1 MRSTVVSRR
10 AFIALGSAGGAGLVL
25 GFSLPRRGEAVES
38 AAEFTPNAFLEID
51 TDGSVTIWCA
61 RPEMGQGVRTSM
73 PMIVAEE
80 LDADWRTVQVR
91 QAPAHENKYGR
102 MSVGGSGSVRT
113 SWDPLRQAGAAAR
126 TMLVGA
132 AAAEWGVEP
141 ASCRTEDGTVFHDP
155 SSRRATYGELAERAA
170 ALPVPEDPTLK
181 DPSEYRIIG
190 RPTPRTDT
198 PLKVNGS
205 AEFGMDVRIPGM
217 LYATIARSPTF
228 VGRLTGYDADAA
240 RAVEGVRDVVEL
252 DNAVAVVADNTWAA
266 IKGRRALGPQW
277 DPGEAATLTSARI
290 SEMFR
295 ERLQTE
301 GAIAQDDG
309 DAAGALRAAARRIRA
324 EYEVPYHS
332 HAPLEPGNTTA
343 HVTADRCEVWSPC
356 QVPQSALRRV
366 ATMTGL
372 EPDRIRINITF
383 LGGGFGRRLETDYVA
398 EAVDLSQR
406 TGAPVKVVWERE
418 DDMRHDWYRPAS
430 LHILEAGLDASG
442 RPTAWVHRLAA
453 SSISEAHRP
462 GSVRDGL
469 DRGAVAGAVD
479 IPYAVPNIRVEY
491 GMVNTSV
498 PVGWWRSVFDSQTAF
513 ANEVFMDELAHAA
526 GRDPLVFRRQLL
538 ANEPRHL
545 GVMEAA
551 AQRAGWGASLPS
563 GRGRGLAVHRSFGT
577 YVAQVAEVT
586 VAADGAVHVDRI
598 VTAVDPGIVIN
609 PDTVEAQVQGS
620 VVFALTS
627 MLKDEITIDGGAV
640 VQSNFHD
647 YRMLRIDEMPE
658 VEVHIV
664 ESREHPT
671 GLGEPAV
678 PPVAPAVV
686 NAIFDATGTR
696 VRRLPIRSV

>member
-1 MRSTVVSRR
+1 
-10 AFIALGSAGGAGLVL
+10 
-25 GFSLPRRGEAVES
+25 
-38 AAEFTPNAFLEID
+38 
-51 TDGSVTIWCA
+51 
-61 RPEMGQGVRTSM
+61 M

-80 LDADWRTVQVR
+80 LDADWRAVHVR
-91 QAPAHENKYGR
+91 QAPAHEDRYGR
-102 MSVGGSGSVRT
+102 QSVGGSASVRT
-113 SWDPLRQAGAAAR
+113 SWDPLRQAGATAR
-126 TMLVGA
+126 AMLVSA
-132 AAAEWGVEP
+132 AAAQWDVDHTT
-141 ASCRTEDGTVFHDP
+141 CRTENSTVIHDA
-155 SSRRATYGELAERAA
+155 SNRRLTYGELAEAA
-170 ALPVPEDPTLK
+170 AARPVPENPALK

-190 RPTPRTDT
+190 RSTPRTDT
-198 PLKVNGS
+198 PLKVNGT

-228 VGRLTGYDADAA
+228 VGRLTGYNADAA

-252 DNAVAVVADNTWAA
+252 ENGVAVVADNTWAA
-266 IKGRRALGPQW
+266 IKGRRALEPQW
-277 DPGEAATLTSARI
+277 DPGDAATLTSARI

-301 GAIAQDDG
+301 GAVAQDDG
-309 DAAGALRAAARRIRA
+309 DARGALRSAARRVRA

-356 QVPQSALRRV
+356 QVPQSGLRRV

-372 EPDRIRINITF
+372 DADQIRFNVTF

-406 TGAPVKVVWERE
+406 ISAPVKVVWERE
-418 DDMRHDWYRPAS
+418 DDVRHDWYRPAS
-430 LHILEAGLDASG
+430 LHILEAGLDANG
-442 RPTAWVHRLAA
+442 RPTAWIHRLAA
-453 SSISEAHRP
+453 SSISESHRP

-479 IPYAVPNIRVEY
+479 IPYAVPNVRVEY

-526 GRDPLVFRRQLL
+526 GQDPVAYRRQLL
-538 ANEPRHL
+538 ADEPRHL
-545 GVMEAA
+545 GVMELVA
-551 AQRAGWGASLPS
+551 RESGWGTSLPA
-563 GRGRGLAVHRSFGT
+563 GRGRGIAVHRSFGT
-577 YVAQVAEVT
+577 YAAQVAEVT
-586 VAADGAVHVDRI
+586 VASDGAITVDRI
-598 VTAVDPGIVIN
+598 VTAIDPGIVIN
-609 PDTVEAQVQGS
+609 PDTVIAQVQGS
-620 VVFALTS
+620 IAFALTAT
-627 MLKDEITIDGGAV
+627 LKDAITIDGGAV

-647 YRMLRIDEMPE
+647 YRMLRINEMPE
-658 VEVHIV
+658 VAVHIV

-686 NAIFDATGTR
+686 NAIYAATGNRLRT
-696 VRRLPIRSV
+696 LPISTA